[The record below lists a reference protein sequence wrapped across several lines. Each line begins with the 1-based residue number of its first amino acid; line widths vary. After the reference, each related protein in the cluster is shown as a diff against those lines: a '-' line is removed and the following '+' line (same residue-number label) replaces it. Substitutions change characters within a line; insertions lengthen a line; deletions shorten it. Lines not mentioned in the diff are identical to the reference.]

1 MIFPNHDDPAQRRSV
16 PRYESVWIRVPLRK
30 KGGSIYLAEETALRL
45 PPLGL
50 LVLLL
55 VENRLEKQKAKPQHR
70 MLTIV
75 LLDERR

>member
-1 MIFPNHDDPAQRRSV
+1 M
-16 PRYESVWIRVPLRK
+16 PLRK
-30 KGGSIYLAEETALRL
+30 KGGSIYLAEETTLSL

-55 VENRLEKQKAKPQHR
+55 VENRLEKQKAKPQHH